1 MRELLQALL
10 YTPLIADPGL
20 SYLVISFD
28 RVVLAVLAL
37 HMVVRLAQS
46 AAVLLPPPLVP
57 GNIAYW
63 LRWWWLLL
71 SREHRSLKLGGFLI
85 ALMFVLA
92 VLAGQAGSLTTIN
105 LYFLVLQVGLGL
117 ILFGIIRWARRQRL
131 AQRLLETHG
140 HQ

>member
-1 MRELLQALL
+1 
-10 YTPLIADPGL
+10 
-20 SYLVISFD
+20 
-28 RVVLAVLAL
+28 
-37 HMVVRLAQS
+37 
-46 AAVLLPPPLVP
+46 
-57 GNIAYW
+57 
-63 LRWWWLLL
+63 
-71 SREHRSLKLGGFLI
+71 
-85 ALMFVLA
+85 MFVLA